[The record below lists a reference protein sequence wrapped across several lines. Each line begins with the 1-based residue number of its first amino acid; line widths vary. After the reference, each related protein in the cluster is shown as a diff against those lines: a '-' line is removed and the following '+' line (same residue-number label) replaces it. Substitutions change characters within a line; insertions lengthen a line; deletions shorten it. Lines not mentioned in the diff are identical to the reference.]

1 MHACMYA
8 CMYICMVVCVLCV
21 YVCVCV
27 CVYVLPVD
35 TGRLPCLCSPGP
47 LAAASESLAQPT
59 GHSKLLAAQECR
71 DKDRARSLLIRGRK
85 TDLKRSVTD
94 SAFRKAKSA
103 ETYRQTRLRV

>member
-21 YVCVCV
+21 FVCMCVCV

-47 LAAASESLAQPT
+47 LAAASESWAQPT
-59 GHSKLLAAQECR
+59 GHSKLLATQPLAIP
-71 DKDRARSLLIRGRK
+71 LLHLSSAVALGVH
-85 TDLKRSVTD
+85 LSVHCV
-94 SAFRKAKSA
+94 SSG
-103 ETYRQTRLRV
+103 